1 MFSASLTFLLITWR
15 RHLLSKNPQSS
26 VRGDEVGK
34 CTVRSACF
42 LVPYAGSIQPKLPEI
57 SVQNSI
63 QPGKFSQKKKKNSS
77 TFWGGPLFSV
87 GPVGNFGWIDRAPG
101 VRIWNWNDQPLKH
114 VRSAMDSLIS
124 AGLYIFQKPITGGS
138 ALRGCQH
145 ISFFPRLTSTG
156 KHVPIAL

>member
-63 QPGKFSQKKKKNSS
+63 QPGKFSQKKKKLVHLLRWTTFLGRTGRKFWLNWSRPWCPHMKLKWSAFKTRPERHGFFDISWAVYLSETDYWWFRPKGLS
-77 TFWGGPLFSV
+77 TYFLFSPLNV
-87 GPVGNFGWIDRAPG
+87 
-101 VRIWNWNDQPLKH
+101 NW
-114 VRSAMDSLIS
+114 
-124 AGLYIFQKPITGGS
+124 
-138 ALRGCQH
+138 
-145 ISFFPRLTSTG
+145 
-156 KHVPIAL
+156 

>member
-63 QPGKFSQKKKKNSS
+63 QPGKFSQKKKKKTRPPSEVDHFS
-77 TFWGGPLFSV
+77 RSDRSEILVELIAPLV
-87 GPVGNFGWIDRAPG
+87 
-101 VRIWNWNDQPLKH
+101 
-114 VRSAMDSLIS
+114 SAYEIEMISL
-124 AGLYIFQKPITGGS
+124 
-138 ALRGCQH
+138 
-145 ISFFPRLTSTG
+145 
-156 KHVPIAL
+156 

>member
-42 LVPYAGSIQPKLPEI
+42 LVPHAGSIQPKIPEI

-63 QPGKFSQKKKKNSS
+63 QPGKFSQKKKKKKNLVHPLRWT
-77 TFWGGPLFSV
+77 TFLGRTGRKFWL
-87 GPVGNFGWIDRAPG
+87 
-101 VRIWNWNDQPLKH
+101 NWSRPWCPHMKLKWSAFKH
-114 VRSAMDSLIS
+114 VRSAIDSLIS

-145 ISFFPRLTSTG
+145 ISLHISY
-156 KHVPIAL
+156 VPIAL